1 MRPRKFKLPLT
12 LESVR
17 FLLGDRRPHTLGE
30 LRLSFAE
37 DESEVKDFL
46 QMGVAIGAL
55 RYYPP
60 KRKTEARYADNPAF
74 VETVARPREPI
85 VKEGELRYDLFSH
98 MKLCRR

>member
-1 MRPRKFKLPLT
+1 MRPRKLKLPLT
-12 LESVR
+12 LESAR

-60 KRKTEARYADNPAF
+60 KRKIEARYADNPAF
-74 VETVARPREPI
+74 VDAVAKPREPVI
-85 VKEGELRYDLFSH
+85 TAGELRYDLFSH
-98 MKLCRR
+98 AKLCRR